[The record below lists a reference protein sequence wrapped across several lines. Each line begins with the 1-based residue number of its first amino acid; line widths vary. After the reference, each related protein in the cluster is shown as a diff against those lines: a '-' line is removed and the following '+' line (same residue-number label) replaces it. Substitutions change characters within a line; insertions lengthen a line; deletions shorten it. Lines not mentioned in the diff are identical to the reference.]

1 MDWITKA
8 AAMAM
13 ALDPTMDSDQ
23 ALDLA
28 DDLHPICANSMG
40 PSEAVYRFFNVMP
53 PGWTSA
59 RPRRCSTS
67 ILARTPIGGEY
78 FAPAE
83 GDARWLL
90 ATLANLRS
98 TCARISG
105 KTLVPLSSSPVV
117 PATSTRRAPGSTTIT
132 WL

>member
-13 ALDPTMDSDQ
+13 ALEPTMDSDE

-28 DDLHPICANSMG
+28 DDLHPICVDSMG

-59 RPRRCSTS
+59 RPRRCGTS

-78 FAPAE
+78 FAQAK

-90 ATLANLRS
+90 ATLAKLRS
-98 TCARISG
+98 ICARMSG
-105 KTLVPLSSSPVV
+105 ETMVPLSSSSVV